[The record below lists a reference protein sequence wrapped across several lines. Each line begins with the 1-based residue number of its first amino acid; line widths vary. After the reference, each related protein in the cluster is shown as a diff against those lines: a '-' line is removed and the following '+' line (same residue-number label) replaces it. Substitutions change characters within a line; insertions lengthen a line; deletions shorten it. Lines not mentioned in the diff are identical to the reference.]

1 MTEQPAVVLENSVIQ
16 SLLRRPEVVQ
26 AFPFM
31 QQAAAQMVGSK
42 GKGKQCCGKKNRNNT
57 ADYEGLKQAIA
68 QMGLADLVRLRD
80 FIGASQVRLVYRN
93 FRGQVVRK
101 TF

>member
-1 MTEQPAVVLENSVIQ
+1 MSLNAVTLENSVIQ

-31 QQAAAQMVGSK
+31 QQAAAQLSSSKKSGCGS
-42 GKGKQCCGKKNRNNT
+42 CGKKNRSNA

-68 QMGLADLVRLRD
+68 QMGQENLVRLRE
-80 FIGASQVRLVYRN
+80 FLGASQVRLVYKN
-93 FRGQVVRK
+93 FRGQTVRK